1 MLAFAFLHRLHKSRT
16 VLGGHQ
22 TADVLMVTVLF
33 VFAAGGFDAER
44 AAVAVEVEFDLFD
57 ALGLLIVDVVGG
69 LPFCHCPRDRGG
81 LLID

>member
-1 MLAFAFLHRLHKSRT
+1 MLAFAFLHHLHEMRT

-33 VFAAGGFDAER
+33 VFAACGLDTER

-57 ALGLLIVDVVGG
+57 ALGLLVVDVVGG
-69 LPFCHCPRDRGG
+69 LPLRHCPGDRGG